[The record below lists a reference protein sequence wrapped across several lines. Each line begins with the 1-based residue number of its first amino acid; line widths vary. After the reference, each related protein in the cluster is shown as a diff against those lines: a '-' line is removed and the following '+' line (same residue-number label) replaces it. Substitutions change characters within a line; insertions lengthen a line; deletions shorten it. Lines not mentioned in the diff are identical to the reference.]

1 MPIISII
8 VPVYN
13 AEQYLPECVD
23 SILHQNLSD
32 IELILVDDGAQDQ
45 SPALC
50 ICVPRQ
56 ESPGGSP
63 EECRCGC
70 GEEPWIG
77 ACTGNIHRICG

>member
-1 MPIISII
+1 MPIVSII

-50 ICVPRQ
+50 DAYASQDKRVRVVHQ
-56 ESPGGSP
+56 KNA
-63 EECRCGC
+63 
-70 GEEPWIG
+70 G
-77 ACTGNIHRICG
+77 AAAARNHGMELAQGT